1 MYRTRFDKRYFVT
14 IDVLDEFQNV
24 NSGNIE
30 VGSWKGDKRLEQ
42 GSPREDHS
50 VFFKVTLD

>member
-1 MYRTRFDKRYFVT
+1 MYRTIFDKRYFVT